1 MSRPIWFVRMIQRAF
16 PSRFRI
22 AQWTQRSPFFRKI
35 VDHFL
40 FRDDGIFYLP
50 KDNVIQ
56 IHQPIQQ
63 PSQTVLPSDVVEHFI
78 DQANHLWI
86 MNKCFCREA
95 DDCQDYPIDLGCLF
109 MGEAVHRINPKLGH
123 LATREEARAHVKRAR
138 EAGLVHMIGRNRI
151 DTVWMGVGPSDK
163 LLTVCNCCPCC
174 CLWKVLP
181 DLPEEIGGNVTRM
194 PGISIQVTDA
204 CVGCGRCV
212 QDVCFVDAIQLVE
225 GRAVIGDACRACG
238 RCVEICPQQ
247 AIDVTIQDSSFVK
260 TAIDRIAP
268 LSDLR

>member
-22 AQWTQRSPFFRKI
+22 AQWTQQYPFFRKI

-40 FRDDGIFYLP
+40 FRGDDILYLP

-56 IHQPIQQ
+56 IHEPIQQ
-63 PSQTVLPSDVVEHFI
+63 PEQTVLPSNVVGHFI
-78 DQANHLWI
+78 DQANHLYI
-86 MNKCFCREA
+86 MNTCFCREA

-109 MGEAVHRINPKLGH
+109 MGEAVHQINPKLGH
-123 LATREEARAHVKRAR
+123 LATREEAHAHVRRAR

-151 DTVWMGVGPSDK
+151 DNVWMGVGPSGK

-181 DLPEEIGGNVTRM
+181 DLPQEIGGNVTQM
-194 PGISIQVTDA
+194 PGVSVTVTDA
-204 CVGCGRCV
+204 CVGCGRCT
-212 QDVCFVDAIQLVE
+212 QDVCFVDAIEVMD
-225 GRAVIGDACRACG
+225 GRAVISEACRGCG
-238 RCVEICPQQ
+238 RCVEVCPHQ
-247 AIDVTIQDSSFVK
+247 AITLTIED
-260 TAIDRIAP
+260 TAYVRTSIDHLAP
-268 LSDLR
+268 LADLR